1 LTLLAVLLVGV
12 SVWLL
17 AAGGPSIGDIRR
29 AAHGAGWLGPL
40 AFVAIYI
47 GWTVLLLPGVV
58 PTLAGGALFGLVVGS
73 VLTLIG
79 AVIGA
84 TLAFMIGRR
93 LGRAQVQEL
102 ASQLGDAAAARSGA
116 PGWQAGGLAA
126 GVRFDG
132 WLRKRGFLAL
142 LYARLVPIVPFN
154 LLNYAAGVAG
164 MSTRSY
170 VIATAVGIVPGT
182 IAYTALGS
190 AARHP
195 GSAPFTVSLAA
206 VVLLTL
212 TLGALTTRRR
222 RALSRG

>member
-1 LTLLAVLLVGV
+1 MTLLAALLVGV

-17 AAGGPSIGDIRR
+17 AAGGPSSADVRR
-29 AAHGAGWLGPL
+29 AVHGAGWLGPL

-73 VLTLIG
+73 ALTLIG

-102 ASQLGDAAAARSGA
+102 ASRR
-116 PGWQAGGLAA
+116 

-132 WLRKRGFLAL
+132 WLRNRGFLAL

-190 AARHP
+190 AARQP
-195 GSAPFTVSLAA
+195 GSAPFIVSLAA
-206 VVLLTL
+206 VILLTL
-212 TLGALTTRRR
+212 TLGALSTRRR
-222 RALSRG
+222 RALYRG

>member
-1 LTLLAVLLVGV
+1 MRAARLRLALLAVLLAGLP
-12 SVWLL
+12 VWLL
-17 AAGGPSIGDIRR
+17 AAGGPSSGQLQR
-29 AAHGAGWLGPL
+29 AVHGAGLLAPL

-47 GWTVLLLPGVV
+47 GWTVLLLPAVV
-58 PTLAGGALFGLVVGS
+58 PTLAGGALFGLVAGS
-73 VLTLIG
+73 VLTLLG

-84 TLAFMIGRR
+84 TVAFLIGRR

-102 ASQLGDAAAARSGA
+102 AGHR
-116 PGWQAGGLAA
+116 
-126 GVRFDG
+126 GVRFER
-132 WLRKRGFLAL
+132 WLQQRGFLAL

-164 MSTRSY
+164 ISTRTY

-190 AARHP
+190 AAAHP
-195 GSAPFTVSLAA
+195 GSAPFIVSLAA

-212 TLGALTTRRR
+212 VVGALTRRSR
-222 RALSRG
+222 RVVSAP